1 MTILGIDD
9 VVIGYGDPSF
19 AASLTD
25 DRYNIAIRHEPD
37 VADELKNLLCRSDVV
52 RTYPR
57 KADQSPDC
65 LTIIFFPL
73 TERNISKAVIRCRL
87 RTEAICRCM

>member
-25 DRYNIAIRHEPD
+25 DRYNIAICHEPD
-37 VADELKNLLCRSDVV
+37 VADELKTYSVDLMLSDIPTEGRSI
-52 RTYPR
+52 
-57 KADQSPDC
+57 SDC